1 MTVQHS
7 FSKIEKEL
15 LPAFR
20 QQIGTAESTEDVK
33 KNFVYTTSDLLGRA
47 TGGELKPRYED
58 IHLNPAADDDSRKFD
73 FSGRIMDNPAFMA
86 VWRDS
91 DLPHIVSRFAASAS
105 NRYKHLEKN
114 PENSE
119 AKIRMQL

>member
-33 KNFVYTTSDLLGRA
+33 KNFVYTTSDLLDKA
-47 TGGELKPRYED
+47 TGGELKPRFED
-58 IHLNPAADDDSRKFD
+58 IHLVPAAEDDSCKFD
-73 FSGRIMDNPAFMA
+73 FSGRLMDNPAFIA
-86 VWRDS
+86 VWRNS
-91 DLPHIVSRFAASAS
+91 DLQHIVGRFAASAS

-114 PENSE
+114 PEKTE
-119 AKIRMQL
+119 AKIRMQM

>member
-33 KNFVYTTSDLLGRA
+33 KNFVYTTSDLLDKA

-58 IHLNPAADDDSRKFD
+58 IRLAPEAVDDNSKFN

-91 DLPHIVSRFAASAS
+91 DLQHIVGRFAVSAC

-114 PENSE
+114 PDRTEI
-119 AKIRMQL
+119 KIHM